1 MKRGVGGIH
10 IRVRVRVTRALII
23 FIHFTGAVGEAKNTT
38 RDPRSE
44 TRDYYGASQE
54 TPSHLHLLHLP
65 DCPCPCRVL
74 WLTSPSRT
82 SPSPLLRH
90 APHHWSLLHC
100 HRSSLVHN
108 PCTSRSHASVALCVH
123 LAGYRHGDLVVTR
136 CRHRRV
142 RRDPSARDFAAG
154 DVVKREGRDN
164 QSRSRECT
172 VFFVCIPIHVRR
184 RVVQRMRLLQRT
196 S

>member
-1 MKRGVGGIH
+1 MKPENSTAH
-10 IRVRVRVTRALII
+10 
-23 FIHFTGAVGEAKNTT
+23 
-38 RDPRSE
+38 PRK
-44 TRDYYGASQE
+44 RI
-54 TPSHLHLLHLP
+54 
-65 DCPCPCRVL
+65 
-74 WLTSPSRT
+74 
-82 SPSPLLRH
+82 SPSPLPL
-90 APHHWSLLHC
+90 PLPLPLPCPLVDITFCDLHRVTHLITGHC
-100 HRSSLVHN
+100 FTATGLHLQVHN
-108 PCTSRSHASVALCVH
+108 PCTSRRSHASVALCVH
-123 LAGYRHGDLVVTR
+123 LARYRHGDLVVTR